1 MTYNFGAMK
10 LNPILT
16 DAAVKREQIRN
27 RVVDSLRDVFPIQG
41 RNFTVDVRD
50 VKVHEADFSTDDH
63 KKALLQARTLAEPV
77 RGTLVLKDKKG
88 RIVQK
93 VPNFNLVQ
101 LPYFTPHHTF
111 VIGGNSYTV
120 SHQLRMKPGIYTRK
134 RRNEDLEAQFNL
146 GKGDN
151 FRLSMDPNKGVFNIE
166 YGTTKIPLYPVLRQL
181 GIPDKEITK
190 NWNKELIQLN
200 QKATGDSDNKYVEKL
215 YNRIIRPYART
226 AKSHGERVDAIKE
239 AYRNTQLDPNITQK
253 TLNAKFD
260 HVTPS
265 ALLAASNKLL
275 RAYQED
281 VDFDERDSLEF
292 KRMLGVD
299 DFLGERVK
307 LEARNMR
314 RKLIDRLDRAG
325 LKPDLEKVLPRSPFS
340 KTVHQFLSTSALA
353 NNPDQINPVEILDQA
368 VRITSLGEGGI
379 EDERAIP
386 REARNLHATHL
397 GVLDPVRTPESSRAG
412 IDLRTTIFALRDEDG
427 NIYTQMRDKNGRV
440 RAVPVDVFA
449 NKIVAFPQQQLK
461 GKVDA
466 LKHYQV
472 ESVPASQVN
481 YQVPNPQALYS
492 PSTNLIPFIE
502 STDGLRATMGSKMN
516 TQALPLNNPEAPLV
530 QVKSH
535 LGNESMENV
544 IGDMVAVRAPVSGK
558 ISSIRNGYI
567 YIHPKEK
574 TAADEPVRIR
584 YEENFPLASKTYL
597 HHDLKIKKGDEV
609 KAGELLA
616 DSIFTKDGVLA
627 LGKNL
632 RTAYMPVHGLN
643 SNDAVVV
650 SESAANKLTSRHMYR
665 EGLDADQD
673 MAIGRSVHR
682 NYFGGQYTKDSYEKL
697 DADGLIKPGTVVGPG
712 DLLVAAVRKSSVS
725 PEAAM
730 LGKLHKSL
738 VKPYR
743 DAGLTWEH
751 SQPGEVI
758 DVSRVGNKIRLT
770 VKTEEP
776 LQIGDKLSGRYGN
789 KGVVSKIIP
798 DEQMVQDENGRP
810 IDLIVSSASVVSRI
824 NPSQVLETA
833 LAKVAEKTGKPVT
846 VESFSGNN
854 NVKWVKEQLKKHG
867 LSDTET
873 VIDPTTGKKIPGVLV
888 GPQYTYKL
896 FKSTETNFA
905 ARGVEDYDSNLQP
918 SQGGAHGAK
927 GLGRMEVNA
936 LIAHDARN
944 ILRDATS
951 LKSQRNDEFWRAVQL
966 GLPLPPVKTTFAYDK
981 FGAML
986 SGAGVKMDKRDNQVT
1001 LGPLTDDEV
1010 TAMSSGPVKNPLFV
1024 RAKDLRPER
1033 GGLFDP
1039 VTTGG
1044 TTGNKWAHITLDEPV
1059 VNPTFERPARTLLG
1073 MTQKEFKNTLRTEGG
1088 KGIRKRLS
1096 EIDPRKREKEVLDRL
1111 KKTKGTSRDNAVK
1124 ELKYLRALQKA
1135 NLTPDKAYVMSKVP
1149 VVPPQYRP
1157 IVPGKTGDL
1166 QVSDAN
1172 WLYRDVMLANDLL
1185 RKSKSLPPEVQ
1196 SEARQHLY
1204 DATGALYGLRDPVSP
1219 QVQQRGVQ
1227 GFIARIAGR
1236 QPKTG
1241 FFHSKLVRKTQ
1252 DVSARGTIVPDT
1264 TMGIDEI
1271 GIPEE
1276 MAWESYSPFIIKRL
1290 VTKKGYKALDAR
1302 QMVKDRHP
1310 VAHQAMTEELRDR
1323 PIIVNRAPSLRR
1335 YNVLAA
1341 YPRPVPGKSIRIH
1354 ELLAPVMAGDFDGD
1368 AVQMHVPVSDPAVSE
1383 ARDLT
1388 LSKMLLGDQWRE
1400 QLLVAPDQEAVLGL
1414 YQASAA
1420 KPTGA
1425 KKTFKSKE
1433 DAIAAYHRGEITLG
1447 TPVEIKK

>member
-1 MTYNFGAMK
+1 MK

-16 DAAVKREQIRN
+16 DASVKREQIRN
-27 RVVDSLRDVFPIQG
+27 RVVESLRDVFPIEG
-41 RNFTVDVRD
+41 RKFTVDVKD

-63 KKALLQARTLAEPV
+63 KRALLQARTLAEPI
-77 RGTLVLKDKKG
+77 RGTLLLKNKSGKV
-88 RIVQK
+88 VQK
-93 VPNFNLVQ
+93 IPNFNLLQ

-120 SHQLRMKPGIYTRK
+120 SNQLRMKPGIYTRK

-146 GKGDN
+146 GKGNN
-151 FRLSMDPNKGVFNIE
+151 FRLSMDPSKGVFNIE
-166 YGTTKIPLYPVLRQL
+166 YGTTKIPLYPILRQL
-181 GIPDKEITK
+181 GISDKDITK
-190 NWNKELIQLN
+190 NWSNDLIEIN
-200 QKATGDSDNKYVEKL
+200 RAAAGSDDNKYVEKL
-215 YNRIIRPYART
+215 YNRLVRPYMRT
-226 AKSHGERVDAIKE
+226 AKTLSDRVAAVKE
-239 AYRNTQLDPNITQK
+239 AYKETQLDPKITEK
-253 TLNAKFD
+253 TLNKRFD
-260 HVTPS
+260 KVTPD
-265 ALLAASNKLL
+265 ALLTASNKLL
-275 RAYQED
+275 RAHRED

-292 KRMLGVD
+292 KRMLSVD

-307 LEARNMR
+307 LEARGIR
-314 RKLIDRLDRAG
+314 RKLVDRLDRATG
-325 LKPDLEKVLPRSPFS
+325 NPDLERVLSRSPFS
-340 KTVHQFLSTSALA
+340 KTVHRFLSTSALA

-386 REARNLHATHL
+386 REARNLHATHM
-397 GVLDPVRTPESSRAG
+397 GVLDPVRTPETSRAG
-412 IDLRTTIFALRDEDG
+412 IDLRTAIFALRDKKG

-440 RAVPVDVFA
+440 RAVPVDVYA
-449 NKIVAFPQQQLK
+449 NSVVAFPKQELK
-461 GKVDA
+461 GKVDVFRN
-466 LKHYQV
+466 YGV
-472 ESVPASQVN
+472 ESVPASQVD
-481 YQVPNPQALYS
+481 YQIPNPQAMYS

-502 STDGLRATMGSKMN
+502 STDGLRATMASKMN
-516 TQALPLNNPEAPLV
+516 TQALPLNNPEAPFV

-535 LGNESMENV
+535 LSNESMESV
-544 IGDMVAVRAPVSGK
+544 IGDMIAVRAPVSGK
-558 ISSIRNGYI
+558 VSAIRNGYI
-567 YIHPKEK
+567 YIRPKSK
-574 TAADEPVRIR
+574 IAASDPVRIR

-597 HHDLKIKKGDEV
+597 HHELRIKRGDTV

-616 DSIFTKDGVLA
+616 DSIFTKDGILA

-632 RTAYMPVHGLN
+632 LTAYMPLHGLN

-650 SESAANKLTSRHMYR
+650 SEGAAKKLTSRHMYR
-665 EGLDADQD
+665 EALDIDPD
-673 MAIGRSVHR
+673 VSVGRNVHKT
-682 NYFGGQYTKDSYEKL
+682 YFGGQYTKNMYENL
-697 DADGLIKPGTVVGPG
+697 DNTGLIKPGTVVQPG
-712 DLLVAAVRKSSVS
+712 DLLIAAVRKSTVS
-725 PEAAM
+725 PESAM

-743 DAGLTWEH
+743 DTGLTWEH
-751 SQPGEVI
+751 SNPGKVI

-776 LQIGDKLSGRYGN
+776 LQVGDKLSGRYGN

-798 DEQMVQDENGRP
+798 DDQMVTDEKGRVV
-810 IDLIVSSASVVSRI
+810 DLIVSSASVVSRI

-833 LAKVAEKTGKPVT
+833 LAKVADKTGKPVI

-854 NVKWVKEQLKKHG
+854 NVEWVKKQLKKHG
-867 LSDTET
+867 LKDIET
-873 VIDPTTGKKIPGVLV
+873 VTDPTTGKKIKGVLV

-896 FKSTETNFA
+896 FKSTETNFS

-927 GLGRMEVNA
+927 GLGRMEINA

-944 ILRDATS
+944 ILRDAAT
-951 LKSQRNDEFWRAVQL
+951 LKSQRNDEFWRAIQL
-966 GLPLPPVKTTFAYDK
+966 GLPLPPVKTSFAYDK

-986 SGAGVKMDKRDNQVT
+986 SGASIKMDKRDNLVT
-1001 LGPLTDDEV
+1001 LGPLTDQDV
-1010 TAMSSGPVKNPLFV
+1010 KSVSAGPVKNPLFV

-1044 TTGNKWAHITLDEPV
+1044 TTGRKWAHIDLEEPL

-1073 MTQKEFKNTLRTEGG
+1073 MTQKEFKNTMRAEGG
-1088 KGIRKRLS
+1088 RGIRKRLR
-1096 EIDPRKREKEVLDRL
+1096 EIDTRKRERSILANL
-1111 KKTKGTSRDNAVK
+1111 KKIKGTVRDNAIK
-1124 ELKYLRALQKA
+1124 ELKYIRSLRKA
-1135 NLTPDKAYVMSKVP
+1135 ELTPDKAYVISKVP

-1196 SEARQHLY
+1196 AEARQHLY
-1204 DATGALYGLRDPVSP
+1204 DATGALYGLREPVSP
-1219 QVQQRGVQ
+1219 QVQQRGVR
-1227 GFIARIAGR
+1227 GFIARIAGK

-1271 GIPEE
+1271 GVPEE

-1290 VTKKGYKALDAR
+1290 ITKRGYKALDAR

-1310 VAHQAMTEELRDR
+1310 TAHQAMTEELRER

-1368 AVQMHVPVSDPAVSE
+1368 AVQMHVPISDAAVGE
-1383 ARDLT
+1383 AKGLT
-1388 LSKMLLGDQWRE
+1388 LSNMLLGDQWRE

-1414 YQASAA
+1414 YQASIA
-1420 KPTGA
+1420 KASGK
-1425 KKTFKSKE
+1425 KKTFKSKK
-1433 DAIAAYHRGEITLG
+1433 DAIAAYHRGDITLG

>member
-1 MTYNFGAMK
+1 MK
-10 LNPILT
+10 LNPILA
-16 DAAVKREQIRN
+16 DASVRREQIRN
-27 RVVDSLRDVFPIQG
+27 SVVDSIRDVFPVHG
-41 RNFTVDVRD
+41 RRFTVDVKD
-50 VKVHEADFSTDDH
+50 VKVHEADYSTDDH
-63 KKALLQARTLAEPV
+63 KKALLQARTLSEPI
-77 RGTLVLKDKKG
+77 RGTLLLKDTKG
-88 RIVQK
+88 KVVQK
-93 VPNFNLVQ
+93 VPNFNLLQ

-181 GIPDKEITK
+181 GVSDKEISK
-190 NWNKELIQLN
+190 NWNRDLIKLN
-200 QKATGDSDNKYVEKL
+200 RTSAGSDDNKHVEKL
-215 YNRIIRPYART
+215 YNRIIRPYQRKAENL
-226 AKSHGERVDAIKE
+226 ADRVSAIKE
-239 AYRNTQLDPNITQK
+239 AYQDTQLDPKITLK
-253 TLNAKFD
+253 TLNKKFER
-260 HVTPS
+260 VTPK

-275 RAYQED
+275 RAHQED
-281 VDFDERDSLEF
+281 VEFDERDSLEF
-292 KRMLGVD
+292 KRMLGVN

-307 LEARNMR
+307 LEARNVK
-314 RKLIDRLDRAG
+314 RKLVDRLDRAG
-325 LKPDLEKVLPRSPFS
+325 TSPELDRVLQRSPFS

-368 VRITSLGEGGI
+368 VRVTSLGEGGI

-386 REARNLHATHL
+386 REARNLHATHM

-412 IDLRTTIFALRDEDG
+412 IDLRTTIFALRDDDG
-427 NIYTQMRDKNGRV
+427 NVYTQLRGKDGRV

-449 NKIVAFPQQQLK
+449 DKTVAFPKQKLK
-461 GKVDA
+461 GRVDA
-466 LKHYQV
+466 FKKYQV
-472 ESVPASQVN
+472 ESVPASQVDF
-481 YQVPNPQALYS
+481 QVPSAQAMYS

-516 TQALPLNNPEAPLV
+516 TQALPLNNPEAPMV
-530 QVKSH
+530 QVQSH
-535 LGNESMENV
+535 LGDESMESV
-544 IGDMVAVRAPVSGK
+544 VGDMIAVRAPVSGRVSAIK
-558 ISSIRNGYI
+558 NGYI
-567 YIHPKEK
+567 YIRPKEK
-574 TAADEPVRIR
+574 IATTDSVRIR

-597 HHDLKIKKGDEV
+597 HHDVQVKQGDEV

-650 SESAANKLTSRHMYR
+650 SEGAANKLTSRHMYR
-665 EGLDADQD
+665 EGLDVDPDASV
-673 MAIGRSVHR
+673 GRNVHKT
-682 NYFGGQYTKDSYEKL
+682 YFGSQYTKEMYEQL
-697 DADGLIKPGTVVGPG
+697 DKEGLIKPGTIINPG
-712 DLLVAAVRKSSVS
+712 DLLIAAVRKSTVS
-725 PEAAM
+725 PESAM

-751 SQPGEVI
+751 SNPGKVI

-776 LQIGDKLSGRYGN
+776 LQVGDKLSGRFGN

-798 DEQMVQDENGRP
+798 DDQMIQDAKGRP

-833 LAKVAEKTGKPVT
+833 LAKVAEKTGKPVL
-846 VESFSGNN
+846 VDSFSGRN
-854 NVKWVKEQLKKHG
+854 NVKWVKQQLKKHN
-867 LSDTET
+867 LKDVET
-873 VIDPTTGKKIPGVLV
+873 VTDPATGKKIKDVLV

-918 SQGGAHGAK
+918 SRGGATGAK

-951 LKSQRNDEFWRAVQL
+951 LKGQRNDEFWRAIQL
-966 GLPLPPVKTTFAYDK
+966 GLPLPPVKTSFAYDK
-981 FGAML
+981 FGSML

-1010 TAMSSGPVKNPLFV
+1010 KSISAGPVKNPLFV
-1024 RAKDLRPER
+1024 RAKDLRPEQ

-1039 VTTGG
+1039 ATTGG
-1044 TTGNKWAHITLDEPV
+1044 TSGRKWAHINLEEPI

-1073 MTQKEFKNTLRTEGG
+1073 MTQKEFKNTLRSEGG
-1088 KGIRKRLS
+1088 RGIRKRLRG
-1096 EIDPRKREKEVLDRL
+1096 IDTQKREKDILARL
-1111 KKTKGTSRDNAVK
+1111 KKTKGTVRDNAIK
-1124 ELKYLRALQKA
+1124 ELKYIRSLKKA
-1135 NLTPDKAYVMSKVP
+1135 KLSPDKAYVISKVP

-1185 RKSKSLPPEVQ
+1185 RKSKKLPPEVQ

-1204 DATGALYGLRDPVSP
+1204 DSTAALYGLRDPVSP

-1276 MAWESYSPFIIKRL
+1276 MAWESYSPFILKRL
-1290 VTKKGYKALDAR
+1290 ITKRGYKALDAR

-1310 VAHQAMTEELRDR
+1310 VAHQAMTEELRER

-1383 ARDLT
+1383 AKDLT

-1420 KPTGA
+1420 KPTGR
-1425 KKTFKSKE
+1425 KQTFKSKE